1 MNILITGAFGQ
12 LGSTLLT
19 NIDKIPG
26 LKKVYIVDNLKSNNF
41 NTVFSIKPK
50 KVRIKL
56 IKGSLFDKSIF
67 NRLKSKIDIVI
78 HFASITNAEA
88 SFELKNVLFKNNI
101 EIFKNIINFCKK
113 RKSKLIHLS
122 STSVYNSQNDVN
134 DKNINNLSPQSP
146 YAKVKI
152 YEENLLK
159 KNSKKLKFITLRL
172 ATISGVSKSMKFHTS
187 VNKFCLNAILKEP
200 IPIWGK
206 ALNLYRPYLSL
217 NDAIKSIIFF
227 IKKNKFNNSVYDLV
241 TENYTVNEILD
252 LIRKHNLKIKI
263 KVVKSPIKIQNSF
276 KVSKIKLESIGLKLS
291 NSIEKD
297 IKTTLKMLKKIS

>member
-88 SFELKNVLFKNNI
+88 SFELKNVLFKKNI

-134 DKNINNLSPQSP
+134 DKNMNNLLPQSP

-159 KNSKKLKFITLRL
+159 KNIKKLKFITLRL

-227 IKKNKFNNSVYDLV
+227 IKKINLIIVFM
-241 TENYTVNEILD
+241 IL
-252 LIRKHNLKIKI
+252 LQKII
-263 KVVKSPIKIQNSF
+263 
-276 KVSKIKLESIGLKLS
+276 L
-291 NSIEKD
+291 
-297 IKTTLKMLKKIS
+297 